1 MALNWNA
8 ESVKDWDNL
17 PEYKLD
23 VIQWTMAIGIGEIK
37 KDNVGKGCDRAR
49 FMRDIHGVMLRAVR
63 ENGEA
68 FHPLEDREFMTKIIG
83 LRTNVSNIP
92 QNKWLKRLFE
102 GKVSDWAWQRHEE
115 KFIERRDA
123 REAEDNG

>member
-8 ESVKDWDNL
+8 EQVKDWDNL
-17 PEYKLD
+17 PEYKFE
-23 VIQWTMAIGIGEIK
+23 VIQWTIAIGIGEIK
-37 KDNVGKGCDRAR
+37 KDNVGKWCDRAQ
-49 FMRDIHGVMLRAVR
+49 FMRDIHGFMLRAGR

-68 FHPLEDREFMTKIIG
+68 FHPLEDREFMTKMVG
-83 LRTNVSNIP
+83 LRTNASSVP

-102 GKVSDWAWQRHEE
+102 GKVSDWAWQRQEE

>member
-1 MALNWNA
+1 MALNWDA
-8 ESVKDWDNL
+8 EQVKDWDNL
-17 PEYKLD
+17 PEYKFE

-37 KDNVGKGCDRAR
+37 KDNVGKWCDRAQ
-49 FMRDIHGVMLRAVR
+49 FMRDIHGLMLRAGR

-68 FHPLEDREFMTKIIG
+68 FHPLEDREFMTKMVG
-83 LRTNVSNIP
+83 LRTNASSIP

-102 GKVSDWAWQRHEE
+102 GKVSDWAWQRLEE
-115 KFIERRDA
+115 K